1 MDRRKYGIVAINVE
15 LCLFYLLKGIMLY
28 VELGSNYRKLI
39 AIMVLVILAL
49 LFVQFVFKSFP
60 VLTNVSSLCQNTW
73 AIIKLS
79 VFVMFIVN
87 LKYSDMIIYSIS
99 LFILMIFLSMQI
111 YFHVNR
117 KFVLGSDRP

>member
-117 KFVLGSDRP
+117 KFVFRK